1 MSSQML
7 KERKRTTLKKNVT
20 DSNHICMDQEE
31 TSDVYIHTHQSK
43 TNISTLVHLETK
55 PGHSDMA

>member
-1 MSSQML
+1 ML

-20 DSNHICMDQEE
+20 DSNHTCMDQEE
-31 TSDVYIHTHQSK
+31 TSDAYIYTHQSK
-43 TNISTLVHLETK
+43 TNISTLVHLKTQ

>member
-1 MSSQML
+1 ML

-20 DSNHICMDQEE
+20 DSNHTCMDQEE
-31 TSDVYIHTHQSK
+31 TSDAHQSK
-43 TNISTLVHLETK
+43 INISTLVHLKTQ